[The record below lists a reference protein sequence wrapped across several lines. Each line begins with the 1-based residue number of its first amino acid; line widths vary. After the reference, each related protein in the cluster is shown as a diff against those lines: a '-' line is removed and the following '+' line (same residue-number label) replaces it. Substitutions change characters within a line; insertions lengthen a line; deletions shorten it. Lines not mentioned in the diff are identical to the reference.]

1 MPEGSTTPTHP
12 RPHPDLAGWVLGSLE
27 TDDAEAFERHLQD
40 CEDCRSELSDLE
52 RLPAL
57 LSIAAPPV
65 ELPGGLEERTLTAV
79 RRAANKRRARR
90 FTQLGAAAAACLA
103 LLAVLTFGNFGAQPQ
118 TADFALAPVAGS
130 AAMRAEAHAV
140 KVANGWQVDLTAVNL
155 PPGQYE
161 CIYTGPGDQPGA
173 PNRVSAGTFKV
184 EANGKVDVVM
194 TVGVSPLQFPT
205 MEIWKEP
212 ADNNPALT
220 GTVVL
225 RGEVRT

>member
-27 TDDAEAFERHLQD
+27 NDDAEAFERHLQD
-40 CEDCRSELSDLE
+40 CEDCQAELSELE

-65 ELPGGLEERTLTAV
+65 ELPGDLEERTISAV
-79 RRAANKRRARR
+79 HRAASKRRSRR
-90 FTQLGAAAAACLA
+90 FAQLGAAAAACVA

-118 TADFALAPVAGS
+118 TADFALAPVTGAV
-130 AAMRAEAHAV
+130 AMRAEAHAV
-140 KVANGWQVDLTAVNL
+140 KVANGWQVDLIATNL

-161 CIYTGPGDQPGA
+161 CWYTGPGDQAGT

-184 EANGKVDVVM
+184 EAGGKVDVVM
-194 TVGVSPLQFPT
+194 TVGVSPLQFTT
-205 MEIWKEP
+205 MEISKEP
-212 ADNNPALT
+212 ADNNPAMT

-225 RGEVRT
+225 RGEVRA